1 MLCPQFCGTDIYW
14 DSKLNYY
21 VNTRNKKR
29 HECPTAERAKE
40 FMGKYNMIQIKTIR
54 PHLQNIQQDLD
65 EWMKKIQQDL
75 HDLNNHIAYVERAIN
90 KKQAEKFDKRKQ
102 LGTKRNYQPT

>member
-14 DSKLNYY
+14 DDKLGYY

-29 HECPTAERAKE
+29 HDCPTAQRAKE

-54 PHLQNIQQDLD
+54 PHL
-65 EWMKKIQQDL
+65 EKIQQDL
-75 HDLNNHIAYVERAIN
+75 ADLNNHIRYVEMTIN
-90 KKQAEKFDKRKQ
+90 KKEAAKFDKRKE
-102 LGTKRNYQPT
+102 LGKKRNYQPT

>member
-14 DSKLNYY
+14 DQKLGYY

-29 HECPTAERAKE
+29 HDCPTAQRAKE

-54 PHLQNIQQDLD
+54 PHL
-65 EWMKKIQQDL
+65 EKIQQDL
-75 HDLNNHIAYVERAIN
+75 IEFNKDLADLNNHIRYVEMTIN
-90 KKQAEKFDKRKQ
+90 KKEAAKFDKRKE
-102 LGTKRNYQPT
+102 LGKKRNYQPT

>member
-14 DSKLNYY
+14 DQKLGYY

-29 HECPTAERAKE
+29 HDCPTAQRAKE

-54 PHLQNIQQDLD
+54 PHLEKLQQDLQNS
-65 EWMKKIQQDL
+65 QQDL
-75 HDLNNHIAYVERAIN
+75 ADLYNHIAYVEKTIN
-90 KKQAEKFDKRKQ
+90 KKEAAKFDKRKE
-102 LGTKRNYQPT
+102 LGKKRNYQPS

>member
-14 DSKLNYY
+14 DQKLGYY

-54 PHLQNIQQDLD
+54 PHL
-65 EWMKKIQQDL
+65 EKIQQDL
-75 HDLNNHIAYVERAIN
+75 SDLVQKIQQDLADLNNHIRYVEMTIN
-90 KKQAEKFDKRKQ
+90 KKEAAKFDKRKE
-102 LGTKRNYQPT
+102 LGKRRNYQPS

>member
-14 DSKLNYY
+14 DQKLGYY

-54 PHLQNIQQDLD
+54 PHL
-65 EWMKKIQQDL
+65 EKIQQDL
-75 HDLNNHIAYVERAIN
+75 IGPIKIYDLNNHIRYVEMTIN
-90 KKQAEKFDKRKQ
+90 KKEAENLINVKS
-102 LGTKRNYQPT
+102 